1 MAKVQRQRQSYPE
14 RPTMRKCN
22 EPVELQIPSKL
33 GFEKVAAGCAVSI
46 AKDMNFFPSK
56 IDDLKT
62 AVTEA
67 CLNAI
72 EHGNKLNQNVNVV
85 ITMTPSEEAMVVE
98 VWDNGGERYDLSSEP
113 DIKQK
118 INGEHRPRGWGLF
131 LIQNLMDEVEI
142 KYVPKKGNVIRMVMY
157 LKPPPSDFQ

>member
-1 MAKVQRQRQSYPE
+1 MVNNQK
-14 RPTMRKCN
+14 N
-22 EPVELQIPSKL
+22 PVELQIPSKL

-46 AKDMNFFPSK
+46 AKDMKFFPSK

-98 VWDNGGERYDLSSEP
+98 VLDNGGERYDYASDP

-118 INGEHRPRGWGLF
+118 NKR
-131 LIQNLMDEVEI
+131 
-142 KYVPKKGNVIRMVMY
+142 
-157 LKPPPSDFQ
+157 

>member
-1 MAKVQRQRQSYPE
+1 MIKG
-14 RPTMRKCN
+14 K
-22 EPVELQIPSKL
+22 EPIKLQIPSKL
-33 GFEKVAAGCAVSI
+33 GFEKIAAGCAVSI
-46 AKDMNFFPSK
+46 ATDMNFFPSK

-72 EHGNKLNQNVNVV
+72 EHGNKMNQNVHVV
-85 ITMTPSEEAMVVE
+85 ITMTPCEEAMVVE
-98 VWDNGGERYDLSSEP
+98 VWDNGGERYDYQSDP

-118 INGEHRPRGWGLF
+118 INGENRPRGWGLF

-157 LKPPPSDFQ
+157 LKPPASSFQ